1 MSWPNCGSGTT
12 CGFDVICLATPAKL
26 LVCPPL
32 FPRSEVKYGLR
43 GLWGGDCVAGGLE
56 FGDGSLVAAFGLL
69 VAVVVF
75 FA

>member
-1 MSWPNCGSGTT
+1 MTSTLCCERSSNWANAESPARRLH
-12 CGFDVICLATPAKL
+12 LARSQTPG
-26 LVCPPL
+26 
-32 FPRSEVKYGLR
+32 SEVKYGLR

>member
-1 MSWPNCGSGTT
+1 MT
-12 CGFDVICLATPAKL
+12 AQA
-26 LVCPPL
+26 
-32 FPRSEVKYGLR
+32 RSEVKYGLR